1 MAIVLGL
8 GTLWTYASR
17 VVDAGEV
24 AQVPNPHEG
33 FPAPDFALENLA
45 GETVRLSDLR
55 GQVVV
60 VNLWASWCGPC
71 RAEMPALQRLHET
84 LHADGLVVLGV
95 NSTAQDVEADA
106 RGFVTDVGVTF
117 PILLDRADDV
127 SQTYRLRALPST
139 FIVDRHGAIASVMIG
154 GPLSEAVLRSKVESL
169 LAEAP

>member
-1 MAIVLGL
+1 MKIPGIKSLLIAVLLVVCCTTCTGCLRSVKMAPAFRAQALDGGVVEFNPQALQKPVVL
-8 GTLWTYASR
+8 
-17 VVDAGEV
+17 V
-24 AQVPNPHEG
+24 
-33 FPAPDFALENLA
+33 F
-45 GETVRLSDLR
+45 
-55 GQVVV
+55 
-60 VNLWASWCGPC
+60 WASWCGPC